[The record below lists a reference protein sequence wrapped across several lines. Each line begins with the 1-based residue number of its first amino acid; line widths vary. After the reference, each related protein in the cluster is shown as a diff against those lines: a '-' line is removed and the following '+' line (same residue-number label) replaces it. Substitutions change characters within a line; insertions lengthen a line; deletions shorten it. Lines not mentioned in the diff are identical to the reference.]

1 MPGNGRPLRPS
12 GDPADGQQA
21 GRLGITGIKTPLEEY
36 GLTIGDVS
44 VSRVFN
50 PIGQLKVEDSVM
62 ISCRFIDIANP
73 WLEMAPGTG
82 LIVDGKKAVVRS
94 IDPRVVPKTK
104 ATGLRVK
111 LEVEEIAGTRMIL
124 EWEQNHP
131 AELRGD
137 REGQSR

>member
-1 MPGNGRPLRPS
+1 MRLIICLGMAALS
-12 GDPADGQQA
+12 GQA
-21 GRLGITGIKTPLEEY
+21 ATQPTANKPVDWGITVIKTPLEEY

-62 ISCRFIDIANP
+62 ISRRFIDIANP

-94 IDPRVVPKTK
+94 IDPRVAPKTK

-124 EWEQNHP
+124 EWEQ
-131 AELRGD
+131 
-137 REGQSR
+137 